1 MFTGIVQTTG
11 RVAALEAG
19 QGDAGDLRL
28 EIGLEEALAET
39 LDTGASVAVNG
50 VCLTVVEYTENGF
63 AADVSRETLDCTTLG
78 ALDIGDRVN
87 LETAVT
93 PATALGGHL
102 VSGHVDGVGSVISRD
117 DDARSVRLRIRAPDD
132 LARYIAPK
140 GSITVD
146 GVSLTVN
153 AVSEA
158 EFEVNIVP
166 HTLELTILRAYRP
179 GYRVNLEVDVVA
191 RYLERLLQYPPRPIS

>member
-11 RVAALEAG
+11 RVAGLEAG
-19 QGDAGDLRL
+19 QGGGDLRL
-28 EIGLEEALAET
+28 AIRVEEPLADT
-39 LDTGASVAVNG
+39 LDTGASVAVSG

-78 ALDIGDRVN
+78 ALAVGDRVN

-102 VSGHVDGVGSVISRD
+102 VSGHVDGVGSVISRE
-117 DDARSVRLRIRAPDD
+117 DDARSVRLRILAPDD

-166 HTLELTILRAYRP
+166 HTLELTILQAYRP
-179 GYRVNLEVDVVA
+179 GQRVNLEVDVVA
-191 RYLERLLQYPPRPIS
+191 RYLERLLQYPPRLIS

>member
-11 RVAALEAG
+11 HVAALEAG
-19 QGDAGDLRL
+19 EGGGGDLRL
-28 EIGLEEALAET
+28 EIRLEEPLAET
-39 LDTGASVAVNG
+39 INTGASVAVNG

-63 AADVSRETLDCTTLG
+63 TADVSRETLDCTTLG
-78 ALDIGDRVN
+78 ALDVGHRVN

-93 PATALGGHL
+93 PVTALGGHR
-102 VSGHVDGVGSVISRD
+102 VSGHVDGVGSVISREQ
-117 DDARSVRLRIRAPDD
+117 DARCVRLRIRAPDG

-158 EFEVNIVP
+158 EFELNIVP
-166 HTLELTILRAYRP
+166 HTLEQTILKAYRP
-179 GYRVNLEVDVVA
+179 GHRVNLEVDVVA
-191 RYLERLLQYPPRPIS
+191 RYLERLLQYPPTGH